1 MISNNLLL
9 FRRKCLSHDHVDSLD
24 KLKCKLDKLKKAAF
38 EAQIELKETVTDTLE
53 TMEDNINEQIDSW
66 TESLKNSL
74 LTRDMQDAL
83 GTIQS
88 VLGRLLGDCDKKLKN
103 LLLST
108 KALISLFHYNFV
120 FQIFH

>member
-1 MISNNLLL
+1 M
-9 FRRKCLSHDHVDSLD
+9 FRRKCLSHDHVDSLY

-88 VLGRLLGDCDKKLKN
+88 VLGR
-103 LLLST
+103 
-108 KALISLFHYNFV
+108 YN
-120 FQIFH
+120 